1 MGTQSTGGGSTTSF
15 SNTPQAKDDSY
26 IWTEDQLL
34 SLQLYNAATK
44 TITLDVMSNDLGG
57 NAKSLFSVD
66 DGDGNPITA
75 DYELLAKDVGANG
88 ASAWEKTL
96 LGNWVRINNGKIEY
110 RLSDGSG
117 ITGSGADINTL
128 SAGEILKD
136 SFVYAIRLGNGTL
149 SEANVSISLTGAND
163 AASIVVDATVTDD
176 RATVEAGAAGSGDPN
191 ASGKLTVSDVDD
203 GEAAFAAPASL
214 NGIYGSFTFNAASG
228 SWTYT
233 LDNNRAATQALNQGD
248 AVSDTLSV
256 SSLDGTASHNI
267 VVAITGANDAA
278 SIVVDATVTDDRATV
293 EAGAAGSGDPNASG
307 KLTVSDVDDG
317 EAAFAAPAS
326 LNGIYG
332 SFTFNAASG
341 SWTYTLDNNRAA
353 TQALNQGDAVS
364 DTLSVSSLDGTASHN
379 IVVAITG
386 ANDAASIVVD
396 ATVTDDRAT
405 VEAGAA
411 GSGDPNASGKLTVSD
426 VDDGEAA
433 FAAPA
438 SLNGIYG
445 SFTFNAASGSWTY
458 TLDNNRAATQALNQ
472 GDAVSDTLSVSSL
485 DGTASHNIVVAIT
498 GANDAASIVVD
509 ATVTDDRATVEAGAA
524 GSGDPNASGKLT
536 VSDVDDGEAAFAAPA
551 SLNGIYGS
559 FTFNAASGSWTYT
572 LDNNRAATQA
582 LNQGDAVSDTLSVSS
597 LDGTASHNIV
607 VAITGANDAASIVV
621 DATVT
626 DDRATVEAGAAGS
639 GDPNASGKLTVS
651 DVDDGEAAF
660 AAPASLNGI
669 YGSFTFNA
677 ASGSWT
683 YTLDN
688 NRAATQALN
697 QGDAVSDTLSVSS
710 LDGTASHNI
719 VVAITGANDAASI
732 VVDATV
738 TDDRA
743 TVEAGAA
750 GSGDPNASGKLTVS
764 DVDDGEAAFA
774 APASLNGIYGS
785 FTFNAASGSWTYT
798 LDNNRAATQA
808 LNQGDAVSDT
818 LSVSSLDGT
827 ASHNIVV
834 AITGANDAASI
845 VVDATVTDDRA
856 TVEAG
861 AAGSGDPNA
870 SGKLTVSDV
879 DDGEAAFAAPAS
891 LNGIYGSF
899 TFNAASGSW
908 TYTLDNNR
916 AATQALN
923 QGDAVSDTLSVSSL
937 DGTASHNIVVAI
949 TGAND
954 AASIV
959 VDATVTDDRAT
970 VEAGAA
976 GSGDPNASGK
986 LTVSDVDDGEA
997 AFAAPASLNG
1007 IYGSFTF
1014 NAASGSWTYTLD
1026 NNRAAT
1032 QALNQGDAVSDT
1044 LSVSSLDGTASHN
1057 IVVAI
1062 TGAND
1067 AASIVVDATVTDD
1080 RATVEAGAAGS
1091 GDPNASGKL
1100 TVSDVDDGE
1109 AAFAAPASLNGIYGS
1124 FTFNAASGSWTYT
1137 LDNNR
1142 AATQALNQ
1150 GDAVSDTLSVSSLD
1164 GTASHNIVV
1173 AITGAN
1179 DAASIVVDAT
1189 VTDDRA
1195 TVEAGAAG
1203 SGDPNASGKLTVS
1216 DVDDGEAAFAA
1227 PASLNGIYG
1236 SFTFNAAS
1244 GSWTYTLDNNRAAT
1258 QALNQGDAVSDT
1270 LSVSSLDGTA
1280 SHNIVVAITGA
1291 NDAASIVVDATVT
1304 DDRATVEAGAAGS
1317 GDPNASGKLTVSDV
1331 DDGEAAFAAPA
1342 SLNGIYGSFT
1352 FNAASGSWTYTLD
1365 NNRAATQ
1372 ALNQGD
1378 AVSDTLSVSSLDG
1391 TASHNI
1397 VVAITGANDAASIV
1411 VDATVTDDRATVE
1424 AGAAG
1429 SGDPNASGKLT
1440 VSDVDDGEAAFAAP
1454 ASLNGIYG
1462 SFTFNAAS
1470 GSWTYTLDNNR
1481 AATQA
1486 LNQGDAVSDT
1496 LSVSSLDG
1504 TASHNIVVAITGAND
1519 AASIVVDATVTD
1531 DRATVEAGAAG
1542 SGDPNASGKLTVSDV
1557 DDGEAAFAAPASL
1570 NGIYGSFTFNA
1581 ASGSWTYT
1589 LDNNRAAT
1597 QALNQGDAVSDTLS
1611 VSSLD
1616 GTASHNIV
1624 VAITGANDAAS
1635 IVVDATVTDD
1645 RATVEAGAAGSGDP
1659 NASGKLTVSDVDD
1672 GEAAF
1677 AAPASLN
1684 GIYGSFTFNAA
1695 SGSWTYTLDN
1705 NRAAT
1710 QALNQGDAVSD
1721 TLSVSS
1727 LDGTASHN
1735 IVVAIT
1741 GANDAASIVV
1751 DATVTDDRATVEAGA
1766 AGSGDPNASG
1776 KLTVSDVDDGE
1787 AAFAA
1792 PASLNGIYG
1801 SFTFNAAS
1809 GSWTYTLD
1817 NNRAATQALNQGD
1830 AVSDTLS
1837 VSSLDGTASHNIV
1850 VAITGANDAASIV
1863 VDATVTDDRATVE
1876 AGAAGSGDP
1885 NASGKLTVSDVDDGE
1900 AAFAAP
1906 ASLNGIYGS
1915 FTFNAASGS
1924 WTYTLDNNRAATQAL
1939 NQGDAVSDTLS
1950 VSSLDGTASHNI
1962 VVAITG
1968 ANDAASIVVDATVT
1982 DDRATVE
1989 AGAAGSGDPNASG
2002 KLTVSDV
2009 DDGEAAFAAPASLNG
2024 IYGSFTFNAA
2034 SGSWTYT
2041 LDNNRAATQALNQ
2054 GDAVSDTLSVS
2065 SLDGTASH
2073 NIVVAIT
2080 GANDAASIVVD
2091 ATVTD
2096 DRATV
2101 EAGAAGSGD
2110 PNASGK
2116 LTVSDVDDGEAAF
2129 AAPASLNG
2137 IYGSFTFNAA
2147 SGSWTYTLD
2156 NNRAAT
2162 QALNQ
2167 GDAVSDT
2174 LSVSSLDGTASHNIV
2189 VAITGANDAA
2199 SIVVDATVTDDRAT
2213 VEAGAAGSGD
2223 PNASG
2228 KLTVSD
2234 VDDGEAAFAAPA
2246 SLNGIYG
2253 SFTFNAA
2260 SGSWTYTLDNNRA
2273 ATQALNQG
2281 DAVSDT
2287 LSVSSLDGT
2296 ASHNIVVA
2304 ITGANDAASI
2314 VVDATVTDDRAT
2326 VEAGAAGSGDPN
2338 ASGKLTV
2345 SDVDD
2350 GEAAFAAPASL
2361 NGIYGSFTFNA
2372 ASGSWTYTLDNNRAA
2387 TQALNQGDAV
2397 SDTLSVSSLD
2407 GTASHNIV
2415 VAITGAND
2423 AASIVVDATV
2433 TDDRATVEAGAAGS
2447 GDPNA
2452 SGKLTVSDVDDGEA
2466 AFAAPA
2472 SLNGIYGSFTF
2483 NAASGSWTYTLDNNR
2498 AATQALNQ
2506 GDAVSDT
2513 LSVSSL
2519 DGTASHNIVVAI
2531 TGANDAASIVVDA
2544 TVTDDRATVEAGAAG
2559 SGDPNASG
2567 KLTVSDVDDGEAAFA
2582 APASLNGIYGSFT
2595 FNAASGSWTY
2605 TLDNNRAATQ
2615 ALNQGDAVS
2624 DTLSV
2629 SSLDGTASHNIVV
2642 AITGADDGPARQAPT
2657 DIKLTPVVPADS
2669 VNFNSF
2675 EFSGLL
2681 TATDPDA
2688 GGFSFSIA
2696 SQSNPGLFSI
2706 TGNTLHSDALSTNGT
2721 FSVTVTATQTGDPI
2735 GPAFEKTETF
2745 TIITGGNGNSV
2756 DNPTGGTGDDMLY
2769 GGGGNDMMFGLGG
2782 DDTLFGQ
2789 DGNDTLNGGAGN
2801 NTLTGGVGNDTFFFQ
2816 KFATTTNH
2824 MTDFNAGTNNTTVDR
2839 FQLDVGGGTFEFAVG
2854 NNNTNV
2860 DNVKVGNNG
2869 TINVAGTEVAVKTDV
2884 SVTNATVQSTINGYS
2899 NITTGALFVFHNTD
2913 LGHAA
2918 VYYDQNPSSAGG
2930 AVLVAEFD
2938 NITTLS
2944 GLTNFNSGDFLFS

>member
-1 MGTQSTGGGSTTSF
+1 MSTQSTGGGSTTSF

-88 ASAWEKTL
+88 ASAWEKSL

-117 ITGSGADINTL
+117 IAGSGADINTL

-1291 NDAASIVVDATVT
+1291 
-1304 DDRATVEAGAAGS
+1304 
-1317 GDPNASGKLTVSDV
+1317 
-1331 DDGEAAFAAPA
+1331 
-1342 SLNGIYGSFT
+1342 
-1352 FNAASGSWTYTLD
+1352 
-1365 NNRAATQ
+1365 
-1372 ALNQGD
+1372 
-1378 AVSDTLSVSSLDG
+1378 
-1391 TASHNI
+1391 
-1397 VVAITGANDAASIV
+1397 
-1411 VDATVTDDRATVE
+1411 
-1424 AGAAG
+1424 
-1429 SGDPNASGKLT
+1429 
-1440 VSDVDDGEAAFAAP
+1440 
-1454 ASLNGIYG
+1454 
-1462 SFTFNAAS
+1462 
-1470 GSWTYTLDNNR
+1470 
-1481 AATQA
+1481 
-1486 LNQGDAVSDT
+1486 
-1496 LSVSSLDG
+1496 
-1504 TASHNIVVAITGAND
+1504 
-1519 AASIVVDATVTD
+1519 
-1531 DRATVEAGAAG
+1531 
-1542 SGDPNASGKLTVSDV
+1542 
-1557 DDGEAAFAAPASL
+1557 
-1570 NGIYGSFTFNA
+1570 
-1581 ASGSWTYT
+1581 
-1589 LDNNRAAT
+1589 
-1597 QALNQGDAVSDTLS
+1597 
-1611 VSSLD
+1611 
-1616 GTASHNIV
+1616 
-1624 VAITGANDAAS
+1624 
-1635 IVVDATVTDD
+1635 
-1645 RATVEAGAAGSGDP
+1645 
-1659 NASGKLTVSDVDD
+1659 
-1672 GEAAF
+1672 
-1677 AAPASLN
+1677 
-1684 GIYGSFTFNAA
+1684 
-1695 SGSWTYTLDN
+1695 
-1705 NRAAT
+1705 
-1710 QALNQGDAVSD
+1710 
-1721 TLSVSS
+1721 
-1727 LDGTASHN
+1727 
-1735 IVVAIT
+1735 
-1741 GANDAASIVV
+1741 
-1751 DATVTDDRATVEAGA
+1751 
-1766 AGSGDPNASG
+1766 
-1776 KLTVSDVDDGE
+1776 
-1787 AAFAA
+1787 
-1792 PASLNGIYG
+1792 
-1801 SFTFNAAS
+1801 
-1809 GSWTYTLD
+1809 
-1817 NNRAATQALNQGD
+1817 
-1830 AVSDTLS
+1830 
-1837 VSSLDGTASHNIV
+1837 
-1850 VAITGANDAASIV
+1850 
-1863 VDATVTDDRATVE
+1863 
-1876 AGAAGSGDP
+1876 
-1885 NASGKLTVSDVDDGE
+1885 
-1900 AAFAAP
+1900 
-1906 ASLNGIYGS
+1906 
-1915 FTFNAASGS
+1915 
-1924 WTYTLDNNRAATQAL
+1924 
-1939 NQGDAVSDTLS
+1939 
-1950 VSSLDGTASHNI
+1950 
-1962 VVAITG
+1962 
-1968 ANDAASIVVDATVT
+1968 
-1982 DDRATVE
+1982 
-1989 AGAAGSGDPNASG
+1989 
-2002 KLTVSDV
+2002 
-2009 DDGEAAFAAPASLNG
+2009 
-2024 IYGSFTFNAA
+2024 
-2034 SGSWTYT
+2034 
-2041 LDNNRAATQALNQ
+2041 
-2054 GDAVSDTLSVS
+2054 
-2065 SLDGTASH
+2065 
-2073 NIVVAIT
+2073 
-2080 GANDAASIVVD
+2080 
-2091 ATVTD
+2091 
-2096 DRATV
+2096 
-2101 EAGAAGSGD
+2101 
-2110 PNASGK
+2110 
-2116 LTVSDVDDGEAAF
+2116 
-2129 AAPASLNG
+2129 
-2137 IYGSFTFNAA
+2137 
-2147 SGSWTYTLD
+2147 
-2156 NNRAAT
+2156 
-2162 QALNQ
+2162 
-2167 GDAVSDT
+2167 
-2174 LSVSSLDGTASHNIV
+2174 
-2189 VAITGANDAA
+2189 
-2199 SIVVDATVTDDRAT
+2199 
-2213 VEAGAAGSGD
+2213 
-2223 PNASG
+2223 
-2228 KLTVSD
+2228 
-2234 VDDGEAAFAAPA
+2234 
-2246 SLNGIYG
+2246 
-2253 SFTFNAA
+2253 
-2260 SGSWTYTLDNNRA
+2260 
-2273 ATQALNQG
+2273 
-2281 DAVSDT
+2281 
-2287 LSVSSLDGT
+2287 
-2296 ASHNIVVA
+2296 
-2304 ITGANDAASI
+2304 
-2314 VVDATVTDDRAT
+2314 
-2326 VEAGAAGSGDPN
+2326 
-2338 ASGKLTV
+2338 
-2345 SDVDD
+2345 
-2350 GEAAFAAPASL
+2350 
-2361 NGIYGSFTFNA
+2361 
-2372 ASGSWTYTLDNNRAA
+2372 
-2387 TQALNQGDAV
+2387 
-2397 SDTLSVSSLD
+2397 
-2407 GTASHNIV
+2407 
-2415 VAITGAND
+2415 
-2423 AASIVVDATV
+2423 
-2433 TDDRATVEAGAAGS
+2433 
-2447 GDPNA
+2447 
-2452 SGKLTVSDVDDGEA
+2452 
-2466 AFAAPA
+2466 
-2472 SLNGIYGSFTF
+2472 
-2483 NAASGSWTYTLDNNR
+2483 
-2498 AATQALNQ
+2498 
-2506 GDAVSDT
+2506 
-2513 LSVSSL
+2513 
-2519 DGTASHNIVVAI
+2519 
-2531 TGANDAASIVVDA
+2531 
-2544 TVTDDRATVEAGAAG
+2544 
-2559 SGDPNASG
+2559 
-2567 KLTVSDVDDGEAAFA
+2567 
-2582 APASLNGIYGSFT
+2582 
-2595 FNAASGSWTY
+2595 
-2605 TLDNNRAATQ
+2605 
-2615 ALNQGDAVS
+2615 
-2624 DTLSV
+2624 
-2629 SSLDGTASHNIVV
+2629 
-2642 AITGADDGPARQAPT
+2642 DDGPARQAPT

-2681 TATDPDA
+2681 AATDPDA

-2824 MTDFNAGTNNTTVDR
+2824 MTDFNAGTNSTTVDR

>member
-88 ASAWEKTL
+88 ASAWEKSL

-117 ITGSGADINTL
+117 IAGSGADINTL

-719 VVAITGANDAASI
+719 VVAITGA
-732 VVDATV
+732 
-738 TDDRA
+738 
-743 TVEAGAA
+743 
-750 GSGDPNASGKLTVS
+750 
-764 DVDDGEAAFA
+764 
-774 APASLNGIYGS
+774 
-785 FTFNAASGSWTYT
+785 
-798 LDNNRAATQA
+798 
-808 LNQGDAVSDT
+808 
-818 LSVSSLDGT
+818 
-827 ASHNIVV
+827 
-834 AITGANDAASI
+834 
-845 VVDATVTDDRA
+845 
-856 TVEAG
+856 
-861 AAGSGDPNA
+861 
-870 SGKLTVSDV
+870 
-879 DDGEAAFAAPAS
+879 
-891 LNGIYGSF
+891 
-899 TFNAASGSW
+899 
-908 TYTLDNNR
+908 
-916 AATQALN
+916 
-923 QGDAVSDTLSVSSL
+923 
-937 DGTASHNIVVAI
+937 
-949 TGAND
+949 
-954 AASIV
+954 
-959 VDATVTDDRAT
+959 
-970 VEAGAA
+970 
-976 GSGDPNASGK
+976 
-986 LTVSDVDDGEA
+986 
-997 AFAAPASLNG
+997 
-1007 IYGSFTF
+1007 
-1014 NAASGSWTYTLD
+1014 
-1026 NNRAAT
+1026 
-1032 QALNQGDAVSDT
+1032 
-1044 LSVSSLDGTASHN
+1044 
-1057 IVVAI
+1057 
-1062 TGAND
+1062 
-1067 AASIVVDATVTDD
+1067 
-1080 RATVEAGAAGS
+1080 
-1091 GDPNASGKL
+1091 
-1100 TVSDVDDGE
+1100 
-1109 AAFAAPASLNGIYGS
+1109 
-1124 FTFNAASGSWTYT
+1124 
-1137 LDNNR
+1137 
-1142 AATQALNQ
+1142 
-1150 GDAVSDTLSVSSLD
+1150 
-1164 GTASHNIVV
+1164 
-1173 AITGAN
+1173 
-1179 DAASIVVDAT
+1179 
-1189 VTDDRA
+1189 
-1195 TVEAGAAG
+1195 
-1203 SGDPNASGKLTVS
+1203 
-1216 DVDDGEAAFAA
+1216 
-1227 PASLNGIYG
+1227 
-1236 SFTFNAAS
+1236 
-1244 GSWTYTLDNNRAAT
+1244 
-1258 QALNQGDAVSDT
+1258 
-1270 LSVSSLDGTA
+1270 
-1280 SHNIVVAITGA
+1280 
-1291 NDAASIVVDATVT
+1291 
-1304 DDRATVEAGAAGS
+1304 
-1317 GDPNASGKLTVSDV
+1317 
-1331 DDGEAAFAAPA
+1331 
-1342 SLNGIYGSFT
+1342 
-1352 FNAASGSWTYTLD
+1352 
-1365 NNRAATQ
+1365 
-1372 ALNQGD
+1372 
-1378 AVSDTLSVSSLDG
+1378 
-1391 TASHNI
+1391 
-1397 VVAITGANDAASIV
+1397 
-1411 VDATVTDDRATVE
+1411 
-1424 AGAAG
+1424 
-1429 SGDPNASGKLT
+1429 
-1440 VSDVDDGEAAFAAP
+1440 
-1454 ASLNGIYG
+1454 
-1462 SFTFNAAS
+1462 
-1470 GSWTYTLDNNR
+1470 
-1481 AATQA
+1481 
-1486 LNQGDAVSDT
+1486 
-1496 LSVSSLDG
+1496 
-1504 TASHNIVVAITGAND
+1504 
-1519 AASIVVDATVTD
+1519 
-1531 DRATVEAGAAG
+1531 
-1542 SGDPNASGKLTVSDV
+1542 
-1557 DDGEAAFAAPASL
+1557 
-1570 NGIYGSFTFNA
+1570 
-1581 ASGSWTYT
+1581 
-1589 LDNNRAAT
+1589 
-1597 QALNQGDAVSDTLS
+1597 
-1611 VSSLD
+1611 
-1616 GTASHNIV
+1616 
-1624 VAITGANDAAS
+1624 
-1635 IVVDATVTDD
+1635 
-1645 RATVEAGAAGSGDP
+1645 
-1659 NASGKLTVSDVDD
+1659 
-1672 GEAAF
+1672 
-1677 AAPASLN
+1677 
-1684 GIYGSFTFNAA
+1684 
-1695 SGSWTYTLDN
+1695 
-1705 NRAAT
+1705 
-1710 QALNQGDAVSD
+1710 
-1721 TLSVSS
+1721 
-1727 LDGTASHN
+1727 
-1735 IVVAIT
+1735 
-1741 GANDAASIVV
+1741 
-1751 DATVTDDRATVEAGA
+1751 
-1766 AGSGDPNASG
+1766 
-1776 KLTVSDVDDGE
+1776 
-1787 AAFAA
+1787 
-1792 PASLNGIYG
+1792 
-1801 SFTFNAAS
+1801 
-1809 GSWTYTLD
+1809 
-1817 NNRAATQALNQGD
+1817 
-1830 AVSDTLS
+1830 
-1837 VSSLDGTASHNIV
+1837 
-1850 VAITGANDAASIV
+1850 
-1863 VDATVTDDRATVE
+1863 
-1876 AGAAGSGDP
+1876 
-1885 NASGKLTVSDVDDGE
+1885 
-1900 AAFAAP
+1900 
-1906 ASLNGIYGS
+1906 
-1915 FTFNAASGS
+1915 
-1924 WTYTLDNNRAATQAL
+1924 
-1939 NQGDAVSDTLS
+1939 
-1950 VSSLDGTASHNI
+1950 
-1962 VVAITG
+1962 
-1968 ANDAASIVVDATVT
+1968 
-1982 DDRATVE
+1982 
-1989 AGAAGSGDPNASG
+1989 
-2002 KLTVSDV
+2002 
-2009 DDGEAAFAAPASLNG
+2009 
-2024 IYGSFTFNAA
+2024 
-2034 SGSWTYT
+2034 
-2041 LDNNRAATQALNQ
+2041 
-2054 GDAVSDTLSVS
+2054 
-2065 SLDGTASH
+2065 
-2073 NIVVAIT
+2073 
-2080 GANDAASIVVD
+2080 
-2091 ATVTD
+2091 
-2096 DRATV
+2096 
-2101 EAGAAGSGD
+2101 
-2110 PNASGK
+2110 
-2116 LTVSDVDDGEAAF
+2116 
-2129 AAPASLNG
+2129 
-2137 IYGSFTFNAA
+2137 
-2147 SGSWTYTLD
+2147 
-2156 NNRAAT
+2156 
-2162 QALNQ
+2162 
-2167 GDAVSDT
+2167 
-2174 LSVSSLDGTASHNIV
+2174 
-2189 VAITGANDAA
+2189 
-2199 SIVVDATVTDDRAT
+2199 
-2213 VEAGAAGSGD
+2213 
-2223 PNASG
+2223 
-2228 KLTVSD
+2228 
-2234 VDDGEAAFAAPA
+2234 
-2246 SLNGIYG
+2246 
-2253 SFTFNAA
+2253 
-2260 SGSWTYTLDNNRA
+2260 
-2273 ATQALNQG
+2273 
-2281 DAVSDT
+2281 
-2287 LSVSSLDGT
+2287 
-2296 ASHNIVVA
+2296 
-2304 ITGANDAASI
+2304 
-2314 VVDATVTDDRAT
+2314 
-2326 VEAGAAGSGDPN
+2326 
-2338 ASGKLTV
+2338 
-2345 SDVDD
+2345 
-2350 GEAAFAAPASL
+2350 
-2361 NGIYGSFTFNA
+2361 
-2372 ASGSWTYTLDNNRAA
+2372 
-2387 TQALNQGDAV
+2387 
-2397 SDTLSVSSLD
+2397 
-2407 GTASHNIV
+2407 
-2415 VAITGAND
+2415 
-2423 AASIVVDATV
+2423 
-2433 TDDRATVEAGAAGS
+2433 
-2447 GDPNA
+2447 
-2452 SGKLTVSDVDDGEA
+2452 
-2466 AFAAPA
+2466 
-2472 SLNGIYGSFTF
+2472 
-2483 NAASGSWTYTLDNNR
+2483 
-2498 AATQALNQ
+2498 
-2506 GDAVSDT
+2506 
-2513 LSVSSL
+2513 
-2519 DGTASHNIVVAI
+2519 
-2531 TGANDAASIVVDA
+2531 
-2544 TVTDDRATVEAGAAG
+2544 
-2559 SGDPNASG
+2559 
-2567 KLTVSDVDDGEAAFA
+2567 
-2582 APASLNGIYGSFT
+2582 
-2595 FNAASGSWTY
+2595 
-2605 TLDNNRAATQ
+2605 
-2615 ALNQGDAVS
+2615 
-2624 DTLSV
+2624 
-2629 SSLDGTASHNIVV
+2629 
-2642 AITGADDGPARQAPT
+2642 DDGPARQAPT

-2681 TATDPDA
+2681 AATDPDA

-2824 MTDFNAGTNNTTVDR
+2824 MTDFNAGTNSTTVDR